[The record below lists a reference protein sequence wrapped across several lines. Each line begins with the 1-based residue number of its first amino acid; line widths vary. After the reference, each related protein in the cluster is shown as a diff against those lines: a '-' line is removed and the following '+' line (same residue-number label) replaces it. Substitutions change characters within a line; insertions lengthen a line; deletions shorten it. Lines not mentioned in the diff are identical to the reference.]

1 VIVVGAGAVGLSAA
15 YLLNQRG
22 IQVQILEALSV
33 FGGRMKRVTDFAD
46 FPIPTGAEWL
56 HAFLKRAKM
65 PDR

>member
-1 VIVVGAGAVGLSAA
+1 
-15 YLLNQRG
+15 LNQRG